1 MNKGIKFFCQVGFYA
16 MIAWLVV
23 ACFMVLV
30 LPTEA
35 RAEEA
40 ERLILPPAVG
50 LFVFGGIN
58 AWIHNRLQPHQMRK
72 PRRGISSE
80 KDVDERRWEQ
90 LFILCAVGLF
100 AISLSLLYLIG
111 WVFRFESTESMMQA
125 AVIFIVWLIC
135 FTLLASLQGHIVKK
149 MRGINQSGQPLI
161 LKLLTFPKR
170 ELDEGEA
177 RVAYGAAFR
186 TRSLMKWVFFISIL
200 ISLYFGQLFAFVVLA
215 AIWMIHF
222 GHFYYAV
229 LKRII

>member
-1 MNKGIKFFCQVGFYA
+1 MYKGIKFFCRVGFYV

-23 ACFMVLV
+23 ACLMALV

-58 AWIHNRLQPHQMRK
+58 AWIYYRLQPHQMRK
-72 PRRGISSE
+72 SHSSE
-80 KDVDERRWEQ
+80 KHVDLRRWEQ

-111 WVFRFESTESMMQA
+111 WVLRFESTESMMQA

-135 FTLLASLQGHIVKK
+135 FILLASLQGHIVKK
-149 MRGINQSGQPLI
+149 MRGVHQGGQLLI
-161 LKLLTFPKR
+161 LKLLNFPKR
-170 ELDEGEA
+170 ELDESEV
-177 RVAYGAAFR
+177 RVVHRAAFR
-186 TRSLMKWVFFISIL
+186 TRSLMTWIFFISIL
-200 ISLYFGQLFAFVVLA
+200 ISLYFGQLFAFLVLA
-215 AIWMIHF
+215 AIWMVHF
-222 GHFYYAV
+222 GHFHYV
-229 LKRII
+229 ILKQKN